1 METNIRSLF
10 SLDFTIDE
18 AEGIIGAT
26 LFGAFQASVI
36 LHFADLTAIKM
47 LGATVGVPAKILGE
61 TVDVLT
67 VTVGVPTLFGGAI
80 MLFVYGLLLGL
91 PFLVFVSGSVNSF
104 VTQVIMLSSKSTVL
118 QKLLVPLLNISALGV
133 TLFALG
139 EVYGIVV
146 GIVFFGIAVPAWLT
160 LIGYS
165 GAYTLPYINLVTL
178 FAWMTYGGMTGLVYG
193 YIMEN

>member
-47 LGATVGVPAKILGE
+47 LGATVGVP
-61 TVDVLT
+61 
-67 VTVGVPTLFGGAI
+67 TLFGGAV
-80 MLFVYGLLLGL
+80 MLFVYGLLLGF

-104 VTQVIMLSSKSTVL
+104 VTQVIMLSSKSTIL

-139 EVYGIVV
+139 EIYGLVV
-146 GIVFFGIAVPAWLT
+146 GIVFFGVAVPLWLT
-160 LIGYS
+160 LIGY
-165 GAYTLPYINLVTL
+165 GGYTLPYFSLASL
-178 FAWMTYGGMTGLVYG
+178 FAWLTYGGMTGLVYG